1 MVYKYGLFLQLYI
14 QTMSKIKYYLMTTSV
29 SLFIGL
35 MFYSFLLYLTAL
47 DDVKNV
53 NDLLAL
59 YDKLL

>member
-1 MVYKYGLFLQLYI
+1 
-14 QTMSKIKYYLMTTSV
+14 MSKIKYYLMIMSI

-35 MFYSFLLYLTAL
+35 MFYSFLLYITSL

>member
-1 MVYKYGLFLQLYI
+1 
-14 QTMSKIKYYLMTTSV
+14 MSKIKYYLMTTSI